1 MNNQETINKLTQ
13 LLQAGSLQISQTK
26 DQQYLE
32 IIKLLNNSKQRIPIN
47 RPTNIRNNNISTNL

>member
-1 MNNQETINKLTQ
+1 MNNRETINKFAQ
-13 LLQAGSLQISQTK
+13 LLNAGSLQVSQTK

-47 RPTNIRNNNISTNL
+47 RPTNIRYNNISTNL